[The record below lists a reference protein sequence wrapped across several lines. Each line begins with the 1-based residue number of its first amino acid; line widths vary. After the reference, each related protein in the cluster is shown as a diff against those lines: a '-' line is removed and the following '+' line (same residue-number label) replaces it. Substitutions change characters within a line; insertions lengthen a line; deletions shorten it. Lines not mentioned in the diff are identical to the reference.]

1 MIATKN
7 KIGIFY
13 RYNKHQPINGSLF
26 YALEYYFTLRDTIDK
41 INNDNSILNRDPL
54 EHEVTLY
61 WIFPKKLISTKE
73 NKEKFKLRLL
83 RLAATKYPINFKW
96 LLPELTGKRA
106 KTKNS
111 INKIIEGA
119 KEGASLN
126 EDQIADI
133 INTSNILGTYFK
145 DIKIISETDLLKI
158 QTTKSLFI
166 SQNTVHDCLLKDLL
180 NNNPER
186 FGQKYFICNRN
197 FKSLSISHQGIW
209 QKLQTQKDSLFLVE
223 LPEQEPKLLENNQDR
238 SNILQYDLKL
248 GTQWFWSKDII
259 KAYKKQNQDIQ
270 KGNNNIL
277 LTGQPPVN
285 NFTSGT
291 GTQSFFSWLDTDTAE
306 TTENIEN
313 LNSSYDRFIPY
324 MIWDAVHYY
333 KRPFEENNRSI
344 VEAAFYNIKFKIM
357 DNEVKNKEDG
367 YEYNHSLFER
377 HNNPNK
383 FHLSGDDFLIQDLL
397 FK

>member
-7 KIGIFY
+7 KTGIFY

-41 INNDNSILNRDPL
+41 INIDNSILNRDPL

-126 EDQIADI
+126 EDQISDI
-133 INTSNILGTYFK
+133 TNTSNILGTYFK

-223 LPEQEPKLLENNQDR
+223 LPEQEPKLLENNQNR

-270 KGNNNIL
+270 KGNIL

-291 GTQSFFSWLDTDTAE
+291 GTGTQSFFSWLDTDT
-306 TTENIEN
+306 TENPEN
-313 LNSSYDRFIPY
+313 INSSYDRFIPY
-324 MIWDAVHYY
+324 MIWDAIHYY

-344 VEAAFYNIKFKIM
+344 IEAAFYNIKFKII
-357 DNEVKNKEDG
+357 DTEAKNKEDG

-377 HNNPNK
+377 YHNPNK
-383 FHLSGDDFLIQDLL
+383 FQLSSDDFLIQDLL

>member
-126 EDQIADI
+126 EDQITDI
-133 INTSNILGTYFK
+133 TNTSNILGTYFK
-145 DIKIISETDLLKI
+145 DIKIISEMDLLKI

-209 QKLQTQKDSLFLVE
+209 QKLQKQKDSLFLVE
-223 LPEQEPKLLENNQDR
+223 LPEQEPKLLEKQR

-248 GTQWFWSKDII
+248 GTQWFWGKDII
-259 KAYKKQNQDIQ
+259 KAYKKQNQGIQ
-270 KGNNNIL
+270 KGHNNIL

-291 GTQSFFSWLDTDTAE
+291 GTGTQSFFSWLDTDTE
-306 TTENIEN
+306 EKLE
-313 LNSSYDRFIPY
+313 SSYDRFTPY
-324 MIWDAVHYY
+324 MIWDAIHYY

-344 VEAAFYNIKFKIM
+344 IEAAFYNIKFKII
-357 DNEVKNKEDG
+357 DTEAKNKEDG
-367 YEYNHSLFER
+367 YGYNHSLFER
-377 HNNPNK
+377 YHNPNK
-383 FHLSGDDFLIQDLL
+383 FQLSSDDFLIQDLL